1 MLPQGGYSL
10 IGPVGLVPLDV
21 VESLP
26 SIQLESG
33 SVFLPVQRVV
43 VLHTLAVSGVQM
55 VLPVLKGGV
64 RLAHIRF
71 TKRAS
76 VPSSPYPIM
85 LAPLVLFQVSSLDP
99 FSALWARYLLLLVR
113 PLSGHPAALGWPAV
127 RSTRSNE
134 LTPMSS
140 SPCYIVPVHP
150 PAAPPVPFRP
160 ADFRAS
166 PFRLADWPSP
176 WRFLMLPPPSG
187 LMGWS
192 NASAAAPAGRAL
204 LPGARLLLILA
215 LSLARSARFGDC
227 HYPLAPRVLPPRV
240 PRLPGGWFS
249 RPSRREQ
256 PHVS

>member
-1 MLPQGGYSL
+1 MWNADGRWCSRRLPLDFTPVSAILLPQGGYSL
-10 IGPVGLVPLDV
+10 ICPVGLVPLDV

-26 SIQLESG
+26 SIQLES
-33 SVFLPVQRVV
+33 SSLFLPVQRVV
-43 VLHTLAVSGVQM
+43 VLHTLVVSGVQM

-64 RLAHIRF
+64 RLAHIRL

-76 VPSSPYPIM
+76 VPSSPYPIV
-85 LAPLVLFQVSSLDP
+85 LAPLVLLQVSSLDP

-113 PLSGHPAALGWPAV
+113 PLSGHPAALGWLAV

-134 LTPMSS
+134 LSS
-140 SPCYIVPVHP
+140 SPCYIVLVHP
-150 PAAPPVPFRP
+150 PAAPPVPFRL

-192 NASAAAPAGRAL
+192 NASAAAPASRAL
-204 LPGARLLLILA
+204 SPGLA
-215 LSLARSARFGDC
+215 SC
-227 HYPLAPRVLPPRV
+227 
-240 PRLPGGWFS
+240 
-249 RPSRREQ
+249 
-256 PHVS
+256 